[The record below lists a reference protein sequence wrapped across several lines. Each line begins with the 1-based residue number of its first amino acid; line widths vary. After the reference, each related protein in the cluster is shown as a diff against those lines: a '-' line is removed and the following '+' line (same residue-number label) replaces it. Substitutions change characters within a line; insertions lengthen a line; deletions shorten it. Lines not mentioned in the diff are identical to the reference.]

1 MGKSLNGAIKSLD
14 SFVHYVSPPE
24 TNPPP
29 PSTNS
34 HPFNVVEFGTA
45 ATQVAAMS
53 RDLKVLITS
62 ANQSATQLVV
72 LSEQASTR
80 AERVVDRAFRL
91 GLVLIVILL
100 GGSVLAAL
108 VYRALASKLAR
119 NQSGSSASNA

>member
-1 MGKSLNGAIKSLD
+1 MSKDLN
-14 SFVHYVSPPE
+14 
-24 TNPPP
+24 
-29 PSTNS
+29 
-34 HPFNVVEFGTA
+34 
-45 ATQVAAMS
+45 
-53 RDLKVLITS
+53 VLITS

-91 GLVLIVILL
+91 GLVLIVVLL